1 MAIQKFRQYNL
12 YNQETNQEIVLVD
25 LLNSEVSVNKALD
38 NYQVS
43 KDKINFKFTD
53 LVKTELK
60 LTIVEDSANYLI
72 HRDILRHKIAQ
83 KQGTSSTKTR
93 SEIRGGGKKPWQQKG
108 TGRARAGSSRSPLWK
123 GGGTIFGPKPKKT
136 NLKVNKRERNLALQT
151 LLYNKR
157 KNIIIVS
164 ELESLINKSKTKVF
178 CNYLN
183 TIDIYNILTDEG
195 EGKHRRLDLSRK
207 TLVVV
212 SKKTTSLKLATQ
224 NLKNVELILA
234 PNLNTSTLLKS
245 DQILLTLS
253 AVKVIKEIFCD

>member
-1 MAIQKFRQYNL
+1 MG
-12 YNQETNQEIVLVD
+12 ELV
-25 LLNSEVSVNKALD
+25 
-38 NYQVS
+38 Q
-43 KDKINFKFTD
+43 
-53 LVKTELK
+53 
-60 LTIVEDSANYLI
+60 
-72 HRDILRHKIAQ
+72 Q
-83 KQGTSSTKTR
+83 KQEVKFVAVVKNHGNKKGLV
-93 SEIRGGGKKPWQQKG
+93 EPVQDQVVLHYGKEVVLFLDQNQK
-108 TGRARAGSSRSPLWK
+108 
-123 GGGTIFGPKPKKT
+123 
-136 NLKVNKRERNLALQT
+136 KVNKRERNLALQT

-234 PNLNTSTLLKS
+234 PNLNTSTLL
-245 DQILLTLS
+245 
-253 AVKVIKEIFCD
+253 

>member
-1 MAIQKFRQYNL
+1 MGAIQKFRQYNL

-43 KDKINFKFTD
+43 KDKINFKFT
-53 LVKTELK
+53 
-60 LTIVEDSANYLI
+60 YLI
-72 HRDILRHKIAQ
+72 HLDILRHKIAQ

-108 TGRARAGSSRSPLWK
+108 TGRARAGSSRSPLWR

-234 PNLNTSTLLKS
+234 SNLNTATLLKT

-253 AVKVIKEIFCD
+253 AVKVIKEIFCDYFIIPY

>member
-1 MAIQKFRQYNL
+1 M
-12 YNQETNQEIVLVD
+12 
-25 LLNSEVSVNKALD
+25 
-38 NYQVS
+38 
-43 KDKINFKFTD
+43 
-53 LVKTELK
+53 
-60 LTIVEDSANYLI
+60 
-72 HRDILRHKIAQ
+72 RDIKLPKNKELVQQ
-83 KQGTSSTKTR
+83 KQEVKFVAVVKNHGN
-93 SEIRGGGKKPWQQKG
+93 KKGLVEPVQDQVVLHYG
-108 TGRARAGSSRSPLWK
+108 EEVVL
-123 GGGTIFGPKPKKT
+123 FLDQNQKT

-234 PNLNTSTLLKS
+234 SNLNTATLLKT